1 MSYYHPSGPVP
12 PDQPT
17 APAPAYPAYTPGSG
31 VPYPPPSS
39 NWPSPPVGYGYPTPL
54 PTRPDPLPAAG
65 TEFHQFLRTGR
76 NRWWKGALAIG
87 LLVVGYL
94 LVSTVLGLVAYVFE
108 TATGRIDPATLA
120 ENPLVVTPLVL
131 LAINLSTASMIPLS
145 MLLQWAFYGQPIR
158 FLHSVRGFFRL
169 DLLKRMAL
177 IIVPIL
183 VIYVL
188 ASSFLLPSPPA
199 GPFTA
204 ESVGLLVVV
213 LLTTPLQAAGEEYGA
228 RGLIARASG
237 SWVANPR
244 IALIVSTVVSA
255 TLFMLAHGAGD
266 PWLIV
271 YYFFFG
277 VAMSVVV
284 WRTGGLEVA
293 TLIHTVYNMLLFG
306 VAIAMGQ
313 DLGAG
318 LDRSDGSA
326 GPWILFPM
334 VVVAAI
340 TVLVCW
346 WAQRHRVDRTY
357 LPSS

>member
-12 PDQPT
+12 PDQPVP
-17 APAPAYPAYTPGSG
+17 PAATYPSYPPASDA
-31 VPYPPPSS
+31 PYPPPPTWA
-39 NWPSPPVGYGYPTPL
+39 WPAPTPAYGYPPPS
-54 PTRPDPLPAAG
+54 PTSSDPLPAAG

-76 NRWWKGALAIG
+76 NRWWKGVLVIA
-87 LLVVGYL
+87 LLVIGFL
-94 LVSTVLGLVAYVFE
+94 LVSLVTGAAAIAFE
-108 TATGRIDPATLA
+108 VATGRIPADSLQTGALTI
-120 ENPLVVTPLVL
+120 TPLVL
-131 LAINLSTASMIPLS
+131 LSVNLSAASLIPLS
-145 MLLQWAFYGQPIR
+145 MLLQWAFYGQPVR
-158 FLHSVRGFFRL
+158 WLHSVRGFFRF
-169 DLLKRMAL
+169 DLLKKMAL
-177 IIVPIL
+177 IVVPIF
-183 VIYVL
+183 VVYVL
-188 ASSFLLPSPPA
+188 ASIFLLPSPPG

-213 LLTTPLQAAGEEYGA
+213 VLTTPLQAAGEEYGA

-237 SWVANPR
+237 SWVAKPR
-244 IALIVSTVVSA
+244 IALILSA
-255 TLFMLAHGAGD
+255 VISALLFMLAHGAGD

-293 TLIHTVYNMLLFG
+293 TLIHAVYNMLLFG

-318 LDRSDGSA
+318 LDRSAGSA

-334 VVVAAI
+334 AVLAGI
-340 TVLVCW
+340 TALVCW

-357 LPSS
+357 QP